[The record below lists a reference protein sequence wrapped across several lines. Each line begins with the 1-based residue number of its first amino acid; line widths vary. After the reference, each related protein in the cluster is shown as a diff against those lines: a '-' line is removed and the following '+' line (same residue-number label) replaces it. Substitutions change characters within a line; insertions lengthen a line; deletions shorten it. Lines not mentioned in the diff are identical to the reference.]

1 MRYPVTYRPAIPDDV
16 DFCVETIIRAEKG
29 RSDILPYARIF
40 GLTEEEI
47 AALLKEILLEDIEG
61 QELALSSFTIL
72 MHNDEYAGACG
83 SFIECINGVSSNRLK
98 SDIFR
103 HYIPAAKL
111 EAALPVLQM
120 LKPLNMVREPHTV
133 QLESLYIIEK
143 FRCMELYLD
152 MVRTIAE
159 GRIAQYPE
167 LNIKRSYAGFSEQNW
182 FMGKAA
188 ARIGYRFHSEL
199 SIDNPEALKYISSL
213 KRYVVM
219 KQH

>member
-1 MRYPVTYRPAIPDDV
+1 MRYPVTYRAATADDA
-16 DFCVETIIRAEKG
+16 DLCVETIIRAEKG
-29 RSDILPYARIF
+29 RSDILPFARIF
-40 GLTEEEI
+40 DLTEEEVRI
-47 AALLKEILLEDIEG
+47 MLKDILLEDIEG
-61 QELALSSFTIL
+61 QEMAISTFTVL
-72 MHNDEYAGACG
+72 MHGNEYAGACG

-103 HYIPAAKL
+103 HYIPAEKFY
-111 EAALPVLQM
+111 AALPVLKILQ
-120 LKPLNMVREPHTV
+120 PLNIEREPHAV
-133 QLESLYIIEK
+133 QMESLYIIEK

-152 MVRTIAE
+152 MVKTIAE

-167 LNIKRSYAGFSEQNW
+167 LNITRSYAGFSEQNW

-188 ARIGYRFHSEL
+188 ARIGYRFHQEVK
-199 SIDNPEALKYISSL
+199 IDNPEALKYVSSL